1 MRFSACRKR
10 SCRGLVRCAR
20 AFLER
25 SLEIFR
31 LSMLTQKIAKGF
43 ACELVEALHLIAP
56 EQIKREPGFL
66 VKLHE
71 LAPDASALP
80 CPNHLTP
87 SGPPLRHI
95 LRVRQ
100 EAAMPQASAAYP
112 ARDHYRE
119 DRDGRS
125 GDEIDEIVAAVN
137 RSRGQPPH

>member
-100 EAAMPQASAAYP
+100 EAAMPQASTGISSVQP
-112 ARDHYRE
+112 
-119 DRDGRS
+119 
-125 GDEIDEIVAAVN
+125 
-137 RSRGQPPH
+137 RSRGPRRPVRRKGRRNSGP